1 MVVDKW
7 RKAGREQAATLPN
20 KLGELARTAERGF
33 TLLCLLKIVG
43 HVVLQDTQIW
53 VSFLLVH

>member
-20 KLGELARTAERGF
+20 ELGELVRTAERGF
-33 TLLCLLKIVG
+33 MLLCLLKIVR
-43 HVVLQDTQIW
+43 HVVLRDTQIW
-53 VSFLLVH
+53 VSFLLIR